1 MHYLGRASLE
11 AEQKYRV
18 PCSRP
23 TNATTREVGEHAT
36 RYRIES
42 HSKYKWRTYGQWKKQ
57 LALEV
62 GEDGQTLLTMDVY
75 DAGQNRIAQLR
86 RNAWLFNDSDRFNI
100 TTNPK
105 SLKLIDT
112 ATEETVVE
120 VNTLSRTQMRI
131 SHGNFYTS
139 AGDPIEITPS
149 YLRVRGMTASGNVFD
164 GLGGAFT
171 ITPQGIS
178 IGLFK

>member
-86 RNAWLFNDSDRFNI
+86 RNAWLLNDSDRFNI

-120 VNTLSRTQMRI
+120 VNTL
-131 SHGNFYTS
+131 
-139 AGDPIEITPS
+139 
-149 YLRVRGMTASGNVFD
+149 
-164 GLGGAFT
+164 LGRKCAFRMA
-171 ITPQGIS
+171 IS
-178 IGLFK
+178 IRVPVIQSRSRLATCESEV